1 MSKRRVRA
9 FKMPYRSRSDRSK
22 EIVRAMRAF
31 PDEEIDE
38 LFAPLTM
45 TDWTQ
50 SSKLLSGEKTNEM

>member
-1 MSKRRVRA
+1 
-9 FKMPYRSRSDRSK
+9 
-22 EIVRAMRAF
+22 MRAF

-45 TDWTQ
+45 ADWTQ